1 MTCASR
7 SLEKLKLQ
15 TVSRHDMTPES
26 ATLNQTETLLLNKVG
41 FIDKGTGEHQSNQV
55 WGKDGK
61 CPTLPAV
68 SWKEP
73 IKIIDE
79 K

>member
-1 MTCASR
+1 
-7 SLEKLKLQ
+7 
-15 TVSRHDMTPES
+15 MTPES

>member
-1 MTCASR
+1 MT
-7 SLEKLKLQ
+7 Q
-15 TVSRHDMTPES
+15 ES
-26 ATLNQTETLLLNKVG
+26 VTLNQTETLLLNKVG

-55 WGKDGK
+55 WGKNGK

-68 SWKEP
+68 SYKEP